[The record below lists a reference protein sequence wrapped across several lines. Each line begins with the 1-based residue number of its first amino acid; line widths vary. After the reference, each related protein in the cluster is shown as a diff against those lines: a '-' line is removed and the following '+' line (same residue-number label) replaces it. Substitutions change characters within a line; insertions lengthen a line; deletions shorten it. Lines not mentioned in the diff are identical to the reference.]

1 MDGRVTNGAS
11 LPLQGIMKRL
21 GHSRRALDVLKVD
34 CEGCEWE
41 ELPGVFNAMSQGS
54 LQVAQWQA
62 ELHNMRR
69 KTSLETVDRFF
80 KSAREA
86 SLFLFAKEPNIWGDD
101 CTSGNAQCV
110 EIALVHVGHAK
121 KEFIR
126 RTCPGAS
133 F

>member
-1 MDGRVTNGAS
+1 MVGRVTHGLS
-11 LPLQGIMKRL
+11 LPLQAIMERL
-21 GHSRRALDVLKVD
+21 GHSRRSLDVLKVD
-34 CEGCEWE
+34 CEGCEWD
-41 ELPGVFNAMSQGS
+41 ELQPVFRAMREGS
-54 LQVAQWQA
+54 LQVAQLQV
-62 ELHNMRR
+62 ELHILRR
-69 KTSLETVDRFF
+69 KTRLETVDRFF

-86 SLFLFAKEPNIWGDD
+86 SLFLYAKEPNIWGDD

-126 RTCPGAS
+126 RTCPGAA